1 MTENEKIRQHEA
13 ICAELTALYKKK
25 NRDYGDAFHASFL
38 EEGMAMPR
46 IRLGDKFNRFKN
58 LTRSGLRQVVDESI
72 RDTLIDLANY
82 AILTVMEIDN
92 AKPQPALHPNPPI
105 FPAANPLGNIGTVL
119 VREVNEHE

>member
-25 NRDYGDAFHASFL
+25 NRDYGDAFHVSYL

-46 IRLGDKFNRFKN
+46 IRLGDKFSRFKN

-82 AILTVMEIDN
+82 AIMTVMEIDR
-92 AKPQPALHPNPPI
+92 AKPQPVPQTYQARD
-105 FPAANPLGNIGTVL
+105 PLGNIGTVL
-119 VREVNEHE
+119 LRDEVNSHE

>member
-25 NRDYGDAFHASFL
+25 NRDYGDAFHVSYL

-46 IRLGDKFNRFKN
+46 IRLSDKFSRFKN

-82 AILTVMEIDN
+82 AIMTIMEIDR
-92 AKPQPALHPNPPI
+92 AKPQPVPQTYQARD
-105 FPAANPLGNIGTVL
+105 PLGNIDTVL
-119 VREVNEHE
+119 LREKPSDE